1 MGRKSS
7 SKKQKHLDEQA
18 AKEAAALKKSM
29 RIWTRE
35 KWLATGLVLI
45 GLVLFILVGLASW
58 SYLMRAK
65 SISLFVPRDT
75 IALAEINTDFT
86 DPQWTWFD
94 QMANGMADEVADE
107 MSDVTLAT
115 FPKLPDLIT
124 TLNDTLQID
133 FTKDIYPWLSRR
145 AGAAL
150 LPGLKPV
157 LFLEVK
163 DKKQALDY
171 LRSRHLQD
179 GAEHFTEVAY
189 RGFTMYEYAESSPFT
204 IVSIGR
210 YIVVSSDE
218 ETAKKIIDASKDKQG
233 SLYGEYTFQRIKSAF
248 SGDRL
253 AFIYGKPAYLDALTT
268 SNTPVFSAD
277 TNASQPSRQS
287 LLQLISSA
295 FSNTLGGE
303 GVSIKMVKSMLV
315 VEHEALLSEATRA
328 AKSFLKV
335 PEKYRATLAE
345 FFTPEVRLFAGGIDL
360 PAVLSQFSS
369 LVATK
374 IRSSQTTESQ
384 LGTVIIELLG
394 NKLSIDDLTNL
405 TKHEYAIG
413 LEPEIAANVPPSS
426 AYPSSLK
433 FVVRFGPETSDQQ
446 RQVLLKKAATALQ
459 SLDPRLLNSPA
470 QNSPA
475 QNLRSNL
482 SYPTTLLGD
491 VGVITATQQLM
502 AQTVAAYT
510 GGNKNSLRMSALY
523 AQMIAPQMQSA
534 DDILY
539 LQPSKI
545 QLPVSLSW
553 LRAVSQLSMASTAFE
568 DGMKTTVLIAP
579 MLKTA
584 EERPVSVPAPSAD
597 LAPSETSTPS
607 AAPVPLALPSSPSA
621 PPKK

>member
-7 SKKQKHLDEQA
+7 SKKQKHIDEQA
-18 AKEAAALKKSM
+18 AKDAAALKKSM

-45 GLVLFILVGLASW
+45 GLALFILVGLASW

-75 IALAEINTDFT
+75 IALAEINTDFN
-86 DPQWTWFD
+86 DPQWMWFD
-94 QMANGMADEVADE
+94 QMANGMTDERTYELTNEVTNKVTDGMVNAVSGVA
-107 MSDVTLAT
+107 LAT
-115 FPKLPDLIT
+115 FPKLPDIIT
-124 TLNDTLQID
+124 ALNDTLQID

-189 RGFTMYEYAESSPFT
+189 RGFIMYEYAESSPFT

-210 YIVVSSDE
+210 YIVISSDE
-218 ETAKKIIDASKDKQG
+218 ETAKKIIDSSKDKQG

-277 TNASQPSRQS
+277 TNTSQPSRQS
-287 LLQLISSA
+287 VLQLIGSA
-295 FSNTLGGE
+295 FSSTLGGE
-303 GVSIKMVKSMLV
+303 GMSIKMVKNMLV
-315 VEHEALLSEATRA
+315 IEHEALFSEATRA

-335 PEKYRATLAE
+335 SEKYRATLAE

-360 PAVLSQFSS
+360 PAVLSQFSA

-374 IRSSQTTESQ
+374 TRSSQTTESQ
-384 LGTVIIELLG
+384 LGTVIIDLLG
-394 NKLSIDDLTNL
+394 DRLSIDDLANL

-446 RQVLLKKAATALQ
+446 RQVLLKKAATAMQ
-459 SLDPRLLNSPA
+459 SLDPRLVNSP
-470 QNSPA
+470 S
-475 QNLRSNL
+475 QNLQSGL

-491 VGVITATQQLM
+491 VGIITATQQLM

-510 GGNKNSLRMSALY
+510 SGNKNSLRTSELY

-545 QLPVSLSW
+545 QLPTSLRW
-553 LRAVSQLSMASTAFE
+553 LSAVSQLSMASTAFE
-568 DGMKTTVLIAP
+568 DGMKTTLLIAP
-579 MLKTA
+579 IAKRVESRA
-584 EERPVSVPAPSAD
+584 VPVSAPESQ
-597 LAPSETSTPS
+597 
-607 AAPVPLALPSSPSA
+607 
-621 PPKK
+621 K